1 MKMRSNSRQIYDS
14 LFLVSSSFRDALASE
29 GDLES
34 EIYESVSPCPTR
46 VKGVKSRIIPKPWA
60 RLFLANP
67 YILPTTTQGSFSSN
81 PQPAG
86 ISMGLGESG

>member
-1 MKMRSNSRQIYDS
+1 MKVI
-14 LFLVSSSFRDALASE
+14 LFSG